1 MIGFIDYVVMD
12 YESALLQF
20 DKIIN
25 RYPSQKYG
33 LCLLYESN
41 M

>member
-1 MIGFIDYVVMD
+1 MIGFIDYVKMD
-12 YESALLQF
+12 YETCTIQF
-20 DKIIN
+20 NKIIN
-25 RYPSQKYG
+25 ISISQKYG